1 MVINSYKAESMKI
14 VSRTHWGW
22 RGEMTLNR
30 GTAAGTRTRGGRVGR
45 VSNELRKGNPGEGT
59 VE

>member
-1 MVINSYKAESMKI
+1 MKI

-45 VSNELRKGNPGEGT
+45 VSNEIRKGNPGEGT